1 VYNRLNFPYLF
12 LTISGIIYEP
22 WRDGASVNCMDRKGG
37 TMTNEDLLA
46 LIEEGVE
53 NGRIS
58 PALAAFITAEL
69 LGVEA
74 AETEYAEDRLM
85 DRLMETTSA

>member
-1 VYNRLNFPYLF
+1 VYNHPNFPYLF
-12 LTISGIIYEP
+12 LTISGIICEP
-22 WRDGASVNCMDRKGG
+22 WRDGASVNRMDRKGG

-74 AETEYAEDRLM
+74 AETEYAEDRL
-85 DRLMETTSA
+85 LETISA

>member
-1 VYNRLNFPYLF
+1 
-12 LTISGIIYEP
+12 
-22 WRDGASVNCMDRKGG
+22 
-37 TMTNEDLLA
+37 MTNEDLLA

-53 NGRIS
+53 NGWIS

-74 AETEYAEDRLM
+74 AETEYAEDRL
-85 DRLMETTSA
+85 LELVGVSA

>member
-1 VYNRLNFPYLF
+1 MI
-12 LTISGIIYEP
+12 ISGII
-22 WRDGASVNCMDRKGG
+22 RAGRRKDASVSLTERKEG
-37 TMTNEDLLA
+37 TMTNEELLA

-74 AETEYAEDRLM
+74 AETDYAEDRL
-85 DRLMETTSA
+85 LETVGVSA

>member
-1 VYNRLNFPYLF
+1 MI
-12 LTISGIIYEP
+12 ISGII
-22 WRDGASVNCMDRKGG
+22 RAGRRKDASVSLKERKEG
-37 TMTNEDLLA
+37 TMTNEELLA

-74 AETEYAEDRLM
+74 AETDYAEDRL
-85 DRLMETTSA
+85 LETVGVSA

>member
-1 VYNRLNFPYLF
+1 MYNRQKFPYLF
-12 LTISGIIYEP
+12 LTISGIICQP
-22 WRDGASVNCMDRKGG
+22 WRDGAPVNRMDGKGD

-74 AETEYAEDRLM
+74 AETEYAEGRLT
-85 DRLMETTSA
+85 EAASA